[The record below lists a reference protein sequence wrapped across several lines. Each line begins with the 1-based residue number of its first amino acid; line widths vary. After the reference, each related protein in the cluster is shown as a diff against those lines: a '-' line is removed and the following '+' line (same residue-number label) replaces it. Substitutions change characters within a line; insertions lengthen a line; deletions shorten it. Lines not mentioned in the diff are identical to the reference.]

1 MTLKEALQQAS
12 QALAIR
18 HIGDAPQEAQILLK
32 HTLQITQAQLYLQLE
47 QDLTSQQWESFWY
60 LVEQRL
66 QHQPA
71 AYLVGHQ
78 EFYGMDFYVDRRVL
92 IPRPESELLV
102 EMALEFARNPLA
114 NHPPIL
120 ADIGTGSG
128 AIALSLAKNLP
139 HARVYATDLSPA
151 ALEVAAINRT
161 HHSLTDHV
169 ILLQGNLLEPLPEI
183 VDLIVAN
190 LPYIKETE
198 LEETAPELRFEP
210 LAALHGGPDGL
221 EQIRLLLQQAQSK
234 GQPRGCLL
242 IEIGQGQAA
251 RVKSLARGYF
261 PQADFEMRQDPC
273 GIERV
278 VNISLRQTRP

>member
-1 MTLKEALQQAS
+1 MILKEALQQAS

-18 HIGDAPQEAQILLK
+18 HIEDAPQEAQVLLK
-32 HTLQITQAQLYLQLE
+32 HTLQITQAQLYLQVE
-47 QDLTSQQWESFWY
+47 QELTSQQWKSFWY

-66 QHQPA
+66 QHEPA
-71 AYLVGHQ
+71 AYLMGHQ
-78 EFYGMDFYVDRRVL
+78 EFYGIDFSVDRRVL

-102 EMALEFARNPLA
+102 EMALEFARSPLA
-114 NHPPIL
+114 NHPPII

-128 AIALSLAKNLP
+128 AIALSLSKNLP
-139 HARVYATDLSPA
+139 HARVYATDISPA
-151 ALEVAAINRT
+151 ALEVAAINRA

-169 ILLQGNLLEPLPEI
+169 ILLQGNLLDPLPEI

-234 GQPRGCLL
+234 GQPRDCLL

-251 RVKSLARGYF
+251 RVKSMARGNF
-261 PQADFEMRQDPC
+261 PQADIKVRQDPG

-278 VNISLRQTRP
+278 VSISLRQTRP

>member
-1 MTLKEALQQAS
+1 MTLKEALQQARK
-12 QALAIR
+12 ALALR
-18 HIGDAPQEAQILLK
+18 HIEDAPQEAHVLLK
-32 HTLQITQAQLYLQLE
+32 HTLQITQAQLYLQIE
-47 QDLTSQQWESFWY
+47 QELTSQQRENIWN

-66 QHQPA
+66 QHEPA
-71 AYLVGHQ
+71 AYLVGHK
-78 EFYGMDFYVDRRVL
+78 EFYGMDFSVDRRVL

-102 EMALEFARNPLA
+102 EMALDFASSYVG
-114 NHPPIL
+114 NHHLTI

-128 AIALSLAKNLP
+128 ALALSLAKNLP
-139 HARVYATDLSPA
+139 HARVYATDLSQA
-151 ALEVAAINRT
+151 ALEVAAINRK

-169 ILLQGNLLEPLPEI
+169 ILLQGNLLNPLPEI

-210 LAALHGGPDGL
+210 LAALHGGLDGL
-221 EQIRLLLQQAQSK
+221 EQVRLLLQQAQSK
-234 GQPRGCLL
+234 GQPRSCLL

-251 RVKSLARGYF
+251 RVKSLARGNF
-261 PQADFEMRQDPC
+261 PQADIEVRQDPA

-278 VNISLRQTRP
+278 VSITLRQTRP